1 PTEPA
6 HVPWTLPAACAWAIL
21 AALAGLWL
29 WDPYGA
35 WPEWYTFVWLPA
47 LAGVLVPARPGWS
60 VVGIAT
66 VAGTA
71 ATLVTWGAAVEGQL
85 RLGEQDALRL
95 GREGDAAAVARL
107 ERLGRALPSAVP
119 RTAGDLYAFWA
130 PSALAA
136 DDYPASLAVW
146 SRAGEP
152 EAEIRLASMDLRSSL
167 VAALVRSP
175 ETARGPRVERLDRS
189 PGVHYVL
196 VLPLGGAGT
205 DVLTVGV
212 GPRTRLIPAARV
224 ARFLQ
229 GAPRVPPPYS
239 ITLSPPPPP
248 PATWSARVI
257 WTRRGWSTR
266 GERRLELPD
275 GVHHVHL
282 TVDLRD
288 PWALLVRGVLVV
300 VVDAGVLA
308 ACWIVSLLL
317 AGAWRPRLPPI
328 ITALRTSYR

>member
-1 PTEPA
+1 ELCSTTTRISACSTCPRRRAKPGSRPCTRPRGGPPSCSGPRSSSFLSLRRRAAGVGWLSWSARGHGRARRSAPRSFTAASSRPPEPA
-6 HVPWTLPAACAWAIL
+6 HVPSALPAACAWAIL

-29 WDPYGA
+29 WDRYVA
-35 WPEWYTFVWLPA
+35 MAEWYTFVWLPA

-152 EAEIRLASMDLRSSL
+152 EAEIRLASMDL
-167 VAALVRSP
+167 
-175 ETARGPRVERLDRS
+175 
-189 PGVHYVL
+189 
-196 VLPLGGAGT
+196 
-205 DVLTVGV
+205 
-212 GPRTRLIPAARV
+212 
-224 ARFLQ
+224 
-229 GAPRVPPPYS
+229 
-239 ITLSPPPPP
+239 SPP
-248 PATWSARVI
+248 
-257 WTRRGWSTR
+257 
-266 GERRLELPD
+266 L
-275 GVHHVHL
+275 
-282 TVDLRD
+282 
-288 PWALLVRGVLVV
+288 
-300 VVDAGVLA
+300 
-308 ACWIVSLLL
+308 
-317 AGAWRPRLPPI
+317 
-328 ITALRTSYR
+328 